1 MAIEC
6 RESDEELLAL
16 FSQFTD
22 EYTKRTVL
30 AERAYLN
37 AMEGGC
43 RVPIAGYS
51 VLNEQDEIEL
61 TGLVTSPDGKI
72 ILKKLSPETIQRKS
86 ESVVPLLWLTK
97 EPKN

>member
-1 MAIEC
+1 AIEC

-22 EYTKRTVL
+22 EYTERTVL

-43 RVPIAGYS
+43 QVPIAGYS
-51 VLNEQDEIEL
+51 VLNGQDEIEL
-61 TGLVTSPDGKI
+61 TGLVASPDGKI
-72 ILKKLSPETIQRKS
+72 IFKETVTGNDPEEVGKRCA
-86 ESVVPLLWLTK
+86 
-97 EPKN
+97 